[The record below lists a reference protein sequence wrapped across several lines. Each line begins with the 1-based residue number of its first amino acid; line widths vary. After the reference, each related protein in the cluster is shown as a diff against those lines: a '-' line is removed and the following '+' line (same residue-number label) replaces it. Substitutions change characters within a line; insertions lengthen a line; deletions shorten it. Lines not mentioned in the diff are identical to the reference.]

1 MVSTEPTAATGPCD
15 PGSPEGNA
23 SPAAALATAEEV
35 ARTMP
40 EEATP
45 AGMKAVLKEKFGE
58 LKRDWDA
65 MGPAG
70 QDEVLAAGAKATEA
84 AKRDEAA
91 ADAREGETPP
101 PEPKPPPPVDEE
113 PAPAPAEDKEAP
125 PAPAADPAPAEADAD
140 GEDYHDKFK
149 RETEKMGIVWQPA
162 PDSEAAAPMTPP
174 NKKQRVEDGARVQTE
189 DEKRTQDD
197 VNKGWGEEQESRETL
212 AGGKT
217 SKPASPARA

>member
-1 MVSTEPTAATGPCD
+1 MASTEPTSATAPCD
-15 PGSPEGNA
+15 PGLYEGDA
-23 SPAAALATAEEV
+23 SPAAAPATAEEV

-45 AGMKAVLKEKFGE
+45 AGMKALLKERFGE

-70 QDEVLAAGAKATEA
+70 QDEVMAVGANATEE

-101 PEPKPPPPVDEE
+101 PEPKPPPPVDHE
-113 PAPAPAEDKEAP
+113 PVPAPAEDKEAP
-125 PAPAADPAPAEADAD
+125 AE
-140 GEDYHDKFK
+140 GEGYHDKFK

-162 PDSEAAAPMTPP
+162 PDSEAAPPVTPP
-174 NKKQRVEDGARVQTE
+174 NKKQRVEDGARDQTE

-197 VNKGWGEEQESRETL
+197 VNKGWQEEQEFRETL
-212 AGGKT
+212 PGGKT
-217 SKPASPARA
+217 SKPASPTPA